1 MMKKLSTEYILR
13 RLGALG
19 VSAFTTEEF
28 RRLFRLDAPQAYR
41 ALHRLAARGVV
52 RRLRHGGY
60 VVVGLGESEALGQ
73 PLFLGTRLVEP
84 SYVAFWSALH
94 FYGWTEQAPRV
105 TFVANTRRSGT
116 RRVGHHRFRL
126 VRLAPARFFG
136 YASARQG
143 ALDFPVAEPEK
154 AIVDAF
160 YLPDLCGG
168 VELAAAAAGEAVA
181 AIDLERLEAYA
192 ARMGV
197 RTLCSRLG
205 YVLETL
211 GAEPRSLR
219 RCAATSFVKLDPH
232 GPRRGRFVA
241 RWNVI
246 DNRRGP

>member
-1 MMKKLSTEYILR
+1 MAKRLSTEYILR
-13 RLGALG
+13 RLSALG
-19 VSAFTTEEF
+19 VSSFTTEEF
-28 RRLFRLDAPQAYR
+28 RRLFRVDPPRAHQ
-41 ALHRLAARGVV
+41 ALHRLARRGVV
-52 RRLRHGGY
+52 ARLRHGGY
-60 VVVGLGESEALGQ
+60 VVVGLAESEVLGD

-116 RRVGHHRFRL
+116 RRVGRHRFRL
-126 VRLAPARFFG
+126 VRIASGRFFG
-136 YASARQG
+136 YEPARQRSH
-143 ALDFPVAEPEK
+143 AFPVAEPEK

-160 YLPDLCGG
+160 YLPDDCGG
-168 VELAAAAAGEAVA
+168 VDVATEAAGEALA
-181 AIDLERLEAYA
+181 SLNLERLEAYA

-197 RTLCSRLG
+197 RALCSRLG

-211 GAEPRSLR
+211 GAEPRALQ
-219 RCAATSFVKLDPH
+219 RCAATSFVKLDPR

-246 DNRRGP
+246 DNRRGA